1 MAEIK
6 TYSTYSNNE
15 ENSFNRA
22 DGIYAYA
29 SIDKNSAV
37 RNENV
42 KIDTD
47 NTFVTDTFENDTTI
61 APTFKLSKG
70 TQTELSGIVY
80 EDSPLN
86 DKKVEIDNNKIYER
100 VGDGVYNNEN
110 VMANV
115 LVEILSVPKNE
126 EGKYDSNTA
135 RTGENRQQAY
145 DVAKLYHVETKV
157 LNQTIKRNINRFPK
171 EFCFQL
177 DDEETK
183 IFWSQIVTKKLIVE
197 TRGGSYKNP
206 YVLTEQG
213 IMMLSGLLRS
223 DIAVKVNI
231 QIIDAF
237 VKLKRYVSLENKMLI
252 NHENRILK
260 LEDAID
266 KMNEKEKVNSIFFDG
281 QIYDAYSKIISI
293 LKLAKD
299 NIIII
304 DSYADNTLL
313 DIISKID
320 KKVTLICTNKLL
332 KNIDLD
338 KYYKQYNNLKII
350 YNNSFHDRYFIL
362 DNSILYHCGASINHL
377 GCKIFSINKIEDNAI
392 KNKIIVYVLNIVKC
406 DNSSLKEL
414 ENSV

>member
-1 MAEIK
+1 MENLCCILIIGDVMEI
-6 TYSTYSNNE
+6 
-15 ENSFNRA
+15 ENM
-22 DGIYAYA
+22 
-29 SIDKNSAV
+29 
-37 RNENV
+37 
-42 KIDTD
+42 
-47 NTFVTDTFENDTTI
+47 
-61 APTFKLSKG
+61 
-70 TQTELSGIVY
+70 
-80 EDSPLN
+80 
-86 DKKVEIDNNKIYER
+86 IYEIR
-100 VGDGVYNNEN
+100 GKQ
-110 VMANV
+110 VMLA
-115 LVEILSVPKNE
+115 S
-126 EGKYDSNTA
+126 
-135 RTGENRQQAY
+135 

-157 LNQTIKRNINRFPK
+157 LNQTIKRNINRFPE
-171 EFCFQL
+171 EFCFQISY
-177 DDEETK
+177 EELNNL
-183 IFWSQIVTKKLIVE
+183 ILRSQIVTSSE
-197 TRGGSYKNP
+197 TNHGGVRYLP

-231 QIIDAF
+231 KIIDAF
-237 VKLKRYVSLENKMLI
+237 VKLKRYASLENEMLI

-362 DNSILYHCGASINHL
+362 DNSILYHCGASINYL
-377 GCKIFSINKIEDNAI
+377 GHKIFGINKIEDDI
-392 KNKIIVYVLNIVKC
+392 MKNKLIVYVLNIVKC
-406 DNSSLKEL
+406 NNDLKIIA
-414 ENSV
+414 

>member
-1 MAEIK
+1 MEI
-6 TYSTYSNNE
+6 
-15 ENSFNRA
+15 ENM
-22 DGIYAYA
+22 
-29 SIDKNSAV
+29 
-37 RNENV
+37 
-42 KIDTD
+42 
-47 NTFVTDTFENDTTI
+47 
-61 APTFKLSKG
+61 
-70 TQTELSGIVY
+70 
-80 EDSPLN
+80 
-86 DKKVEIDNNKIYER
+86 IYEIR
-100 VGDGVYNNEN
+100 GKQ
-110 VMANV
+110 VMLA
-115 LVEILSVPKNE
+115 S
-126 EGKYDSNTA
+126 
-135 RTGENRQQAY
+135 

-157 LNQTIKRNINRFPK
+157 LNQTIKRNINRFPE
-171 EFCFQL
+171 EFCFQISY
-177 DDEETK
+177 EELNNL
-183 IFWSQIVTKKLIVE
+183 ILRSQIVTSSE
-197 TRGGSYKNP
+197 TNHGGVRYLP

-231 QIIDAF
+231 KIIDAF
-237 VKLKRYVSLENKMLI
+237 VKLKRYASLENEMLI

-281 QIYDAYSKIISI
+281 QIYDAYSKIIRI

-332 KNIDLD
+332 RNIDLD

-362 DNSILYHCGASINHL
+362 DNSILYHCGTSINHL
-377 GCKIFSINKIEDNAI
+377 GHKIFGINKIEDDI
-392 KNKIIVYVLNIVKC
+392 MKNKLIVYVLNIVKC
-406 DNSSLKEL
+406 NDLKIIA
-414 ENSV
+414 

>member
-1 MAEIK
+1 MEI
-6 TYSTYSNNE
+6 
-15 ENSFNRA
+15 ENM
-22 DGIYAYA
+22 
-29 SIDKNSAV
+29 
-37 RNENV
+37 
-42 KIDTD
+42 
-47 NTFVTDTFENDTTI
+47 
-61 APTFKLSKG
+61 
-70 TQTELSGIVY
+70 
-80 EDSPLN
+80 
-86 DKKVEIDNNKIYER
+86 IYEIR
-100 VGDGVYNNEN
+100 GKQ
-110 VMANV
+110 VMLA
-115 LVEILSVPKNE
+115 S
-126 EGKYDSNTA
+126 
-135 RTGENRQQAY
+135 

-177 DDEETK
+177 DDDETK

-281 QIYDAYSKIISI
+281 QIYDAYSKIVSI

-377 GCKIFSINKIEDNAI
+377 GCKIFSINKIDDNAI

>member
-1 MAEIK
+1 MEI
-6 TYSTYSNNE
+6 
-15 ENSFNRA
+15 ENM
-22 DGIYAYA
+22 
-29 SIDKNSAV
+29 
-37 RNENV
+37 
-42 KIDTD
+42 
-47 NTFVTDTFENDTTI
+47 
-61 APTFKLSKG
+61 
-70 TQTELSGIVY
+70 
-80 EDSPLN
+80 
-86 DKKVEIDNNKIYER
+86 IYEIR
-100 VGDGVYNNEN
+100 GKQ
-110 VMANV
+110 VMLA
-115 LVEILSVPKNE
+115 S
-126 EGKYDSNTA
+126 
-135 RTGENRQQAY
+135 

-157 LNQTIKRNINRFPK
+157 LNQTIKRNIDRFPK

-177 DDEETK
+177 DDDETK
-183 IFWSQIVTKKLIVE
+183 FFWSQIVTKKLIVE

-281 QIYDAYSKIISI
+281 QIYDAYSKIICI

-304 DSYADNTLL
+304 DSYADNKLL

-362 DNSILYHCGASINHL
+362 DNSILYHCGASINYL
-377 GCKIFSINKIEDNAI
+377 GHKIFGINKIEDDI
-392 KNKIIVYVLNIVKC
+392 MKNKLIAYVLNIVKC

>member
-1 MAEIK
+1 MEI
-6 TYSTYSNNE
+6 
-15 ENSFNRA
+15 ENM
-22 DGIYAYA
+22 
-29 SIDKNSAV
+29 
-37 RNENV
+37 
-42 KIDTD
+42 
-47 NTFVTDTFENDTTI
+47 
-61 APTFKLSKG
+61 
-70 TQTELSGIVY
+70 
-80 EDSPLN
+80 
-86 DKKVEIDNNKIYER
+86 IYEIR
-100 VGDGVYNNEN
+100 GKQ
-110 VMANV
+110 VMVA
-115 LVEILSVPKNE
+115 S
-126 EGKYDSNTA
+126 
-135 RTGENRQQAY
+135 

-157 LNQTIKRNINRFPK
+157 LNQTIKRNIDRFPK

-177 DDEETK
+177 DDDETK

-197 TRGGSYKNP
+197 TRGGSYKKP

-281 QIYDAYSKIISI
+281 QIYDAYSKIICI

-362 DNSILYHCGASINHL
+362 DNSILYHCGASINYL
-377 GCKIFSINKIEDNAI
+377 GHKIFGINKIEDDI
-392 KNKIIVYVLNIVKC
+392 MKNKLIAYVLNIVKC

>member
-1 MAEIK
+1 MQ
-6 TYSTYSNNE
+6 
-15 ENSFNRA
+15 
-22 DGIYAYA
+22 
-29 SIDKNSAV
+29 
-37 RNENV
+37 
-42 KIDTD
+42 
-47 NTFVTDTFENDTTI
+47 
-61 APTFKLSKG
+61 KG
-70 TQTELSGIVY
+70 
-80 EDSPLN
+80 
-86 DKKVEIDNNKIYER
+86 
-100 VGDGVYNNEN
+100 
-110 VMANV
+110 
-115 LVEILSVPKNE
+115 
-126 EGKYDSNTA
+126 
-135 RTGENRQQAY
+135 
-145 DVAKLYHVETKV
+145 
-157 LNQTIKRNINRFPK
+157 NINRFPD

-177 DDEETK
+177 DDDEVK
-183 IFWSQIVTKKLIVE
+183 IFWSQIVTKKQIIE

-237 VKLKRYVSLENKMLI
+237 VKLKKYVSLENKMLM

-260 LEDAID
+260 LEETID

-320 KKVTLICTNKLL
+320 KKVILICTNKLL
-332 KNIDLD
+332 KSIDLD

-362 DNSILYHCGASINHL
+362 DNNILYHCGASINYL
-377 GCKIFSINKIEDNAI
+377 GCKTFGINKIEDDI
-392 KNKIIVYVLNIVKC
+392 VKNKLIDYILNIVKC
-406 DNSSLKEL
+406 NNNYLKEL
-414 ENSV
+414 QNSV